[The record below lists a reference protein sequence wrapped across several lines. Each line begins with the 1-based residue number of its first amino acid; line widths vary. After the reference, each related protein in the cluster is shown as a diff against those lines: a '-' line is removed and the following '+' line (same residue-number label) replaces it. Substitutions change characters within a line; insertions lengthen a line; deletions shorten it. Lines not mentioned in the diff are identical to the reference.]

1 MQIRTVRTSDGRLFG
16 GDTSSFPP
24 PTIHNTNPN
33 ELTQCNNFSDGGFF
47 NPSALNEDM
56 LASLSAHGNSSE
68 SVLSD
73 EYCEGSNPNNT
84 NTSPN
89 IKGCKLQPMIITLP
103 MPTLLTIPLLLL
115 TYLTLQF
122 QPLPPL
128 PHKWNWCHRF

>member
-47 NPSALNEDM
+47 NISALNEDI
-56 LASLSAHGNSSE
+56 LASLYAHGNSSE

-73 EYCEGSNPNNT
+73 EYCEGSNPN

-128 PHKWNWCHRF
+128 PHKWNWCHGF